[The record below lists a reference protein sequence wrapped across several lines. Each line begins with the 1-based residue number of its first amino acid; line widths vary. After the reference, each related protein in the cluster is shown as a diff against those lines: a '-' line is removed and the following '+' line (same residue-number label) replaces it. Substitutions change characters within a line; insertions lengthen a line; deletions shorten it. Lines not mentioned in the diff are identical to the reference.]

1 MNKGLLKRRCASFL
15 LFAACCCGNGRGQ
28 EVSEEALPTTA
39 LSGESLHQVERLNG
53 GGVTSI
59 FAKVIAGR
67 AQSIVPIETTNG
79 KLVVLSV
86 AVASNGYLVSKASEL
101 EEMET
106 GRLIARIQGQ
116 GLVSVRMVQMQKEND
131 LALLKVEVPVVP
143 IEWAASTA
151 LKTGFLVGAQS
162 NARGAMRVGIVSA
175 APRSIEREGGV
186 IGVLLGERIGEQRK
200 EGALVNQVFEGSG
213 AAEAG
218 MKSGDVV
225 LSVAGKRVNSPQEVT
240 EMVSAFD
247 VGESVALVLERR
259 VDGKAAKSTIEVT
272 LGYRRKVADRLERN
286 QVLSGA
292 SSNRRA
298 GFENVIQHDIPIGP
312 EAMGGVL
319 FTIEGKAVGMNI
331 ARRDRVTTYALP
343 SEIVQRV
350 ARDMIAVDLG
360 AAKARALALEGGEST
375 GDAAER

>member
-1 MNKGLLKRRCASFL
+1 MDEFWIAKAKIRPIPASCRELLWQC
-15 LFAACCCGNGRGQ
+15 NWQ
-28 EVSEEALPTTA
+28 EVAEEALPTTEF
-39 LSGESLHQVERLNG
+39 SGETLHQVERLSG
-53 GGVTSI
+53 SGVTSI

-86 AVASNGYLVSKASEL
+86 AVASSGYLVSKASEL

-116 GLVSVRMVQMQKEND
+116 GLVSVQMVPSAKEND

-162 NARGAMRVGIVSA
+162 NAKGAMRVGIVSA
-175 APRSIEREGGV
+175 APRPIEREGGV
-186 IGVLLGERIGEQRK
+186 IGVLFSERIGEQRK
-200 EGALVNQVFEGSG
+200 EGALVTQVFEGSG
-213 AAEAG
+213 AADAG

-247 VGESVALVLERR
+247 VGESVAIVLERR
-259 VDGKAAKSTIEVT
+259 ADGKAAKTPIEVT
-272 LGYRRKVADRLERN
+272 LGCRRKVTDRLERN

-298 GFENVIQHDIPIGP
+298 GFENVDS
-312 EAMGGVL
+312 
-319 FTIEGKAVGMNI
+319 
-331 ARRDRVTTYALP
+331 ARYSHRP
-343 SEIVQRV
+343 
-350 ARDMIAVDLG
+350 
-360 AAKARALALEGGEST
+360 
-375 GDAAER
+375 